1 MEKKQLKKPIKD
13 GWIYWT
19 MVLLTAHGA
28 IIQVCKTLA
37 RAGDA
42 SAYVLE
48 LSGAMWLIQMV
59 VLWQEW
65 LIPKS
70 EEAKKREEEIGEKG
84 MRRRN
89 KIILAVEI
97 ILTVILTAIFLTS
110 VFTGEFVWFGWLKK

>member
-1 MEKKQLKKPIKD
+1 
-13 GWIYWT
+13 
-19 MVLLTAHGA
+19 
-28 IIQVCKTLA
+28 
-37 RAGDA
+37 
-42 SAYVLE
+42 
-48 LSGAMWLIQMV
+48 MWLIQMV

-84 MRRRN
+84 MKRRN